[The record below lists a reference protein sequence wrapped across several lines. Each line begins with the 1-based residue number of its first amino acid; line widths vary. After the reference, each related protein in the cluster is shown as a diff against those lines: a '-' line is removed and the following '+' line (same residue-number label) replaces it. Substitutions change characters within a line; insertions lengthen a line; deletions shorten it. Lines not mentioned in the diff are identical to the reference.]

1 MLFRSTSTTNLTTQ
15 QLNVSGVSTH
25 TGVSTFQSTLFGTQ
39 ASFTGV
45 VTANSYRGDGSQLTG
60 LIPNTVATSSTT
72 SPQYIGFLTASSGV
86 TTNLQASST
95 LVYIP
100 SSGNLGIGTTN
111 PSNTLTVV
119 GSGTSTSQLFV
130 TGVSTFTGQFQSTQA
145 NSTTTGGGQIYLNG
159 ATGNRIDFN
168 QNGVAAPAFT
178 TRSAGTKLVL
188 YPNISGTTVDYALGI
203 ENSTLW
209 YSIDLANSTKQHR
222 WYAGTTQLADLKGS
236 GELVIGS
243 TSLTGTASQALQVN
257 SGAYVSGNLGIG
269 TTNPQASLQVQG
281 GANITGVTTIGVL
294 NTSGTILNPTTAQ
307 SIVSIGQSA
316 LLNNT
321 AINNVAVGQL
331 ALNTNTVGA
340 YNVAIGVQALSKN
353 TIGQY
358 QVAVGYQAL
367 LTNTSGGYFNT
378 ALGAQTLLNNST
390 GYQNTAV
397 GNFALAYNQTGINN
411 VAVGAYA
418 LLNPTG
424 SSNNNVIGFNAL
436 QAVGAGSSNNVFGT
450 NALFNAT
457 GNYNVAIGESAGV
470 GQTSGNFN
478 VIIGASQNTPIL
490 TGSNQLVIGA
500 GNTAWI
506 SGNSSY
512 NVGIGTT
519 NPTSKL
525 YVVGDVL
532 VSGVVT
538 ATTFSGNVS
547 SATYAA
553 NAGIATNLKGG
564 VIGNIP
570 YQNAAD
576 TTVFLTNGVSGT
588 ILQSNGVGNA
598 PSWVT
603 AAPAGAI
610 TGLTIRDEGTIVGTA
625 NSVSQFNFVGSNI
638 TATAS
643 GVGATITISDNL
655 VGTGLSISGISTL
668 GITSVTNLTAQQLNV
683 TGVGT
688 FQSSNL
694 KIRNPANT
702 FEYSIVGSTIAANRN
717 LTLPL
722 LGADDT
728 IATLGLASQ
737 TFTGTNTF
745 SGSVSFSGNNVTIN
759 PTVAGGNF
767 TLGNTAGTGN
777 IVVGQSTATQQT
789 DIQAG
794 ASGVG
799 TTKTINLGTGG
810 LSGSFTQINIGPTAG
825 VGTITINSGT
835 RLGIG
840 TTVPVSALH
849 VIGDIRVSGV
859 VTATDFN
866 SASDAKLKTN
876 IQPIENALDKVVQIQ
891 GVSFNW
897 IENNKPSMGVIADD
911 LQKVLPEL
919 VSDTDPKTVN
929 YNGLIGLLIEV
940 VKEQQSRIQLLENR
954 ISKLE

>member
-1 MLFRSTSTTNLTTQ
+1 MCSSDLGGAYISTSTGIGTTNPLQSLHVLGNLLVAAGSSTGQHITQKAYELNSGTLSWEGSAGQLFSITNSLTSGSIFSVNDVSGIPSIDVNADGTIALAPYGTTERVGVGTTAPTAKLDVIGNARVTGVITATTFNGQVNAGVSTLGITSTTNLTTQNINNSGITTTNSLNIGATQVISSGRQLQNIASLDATTTATIESAIANAPNTFNDLNVTGISTLGITSTTNLTTQQLNVSGVSTFAGIATHTASLFGTQASFSGIVTGNTFVGQINAGVGTITTLSGTTATYGTGSFTTGNIVTGVVTTLTSTNATLTNINSSGISTLGITSTTNLTTQ

-60 LIPNTVATSSTT
+60 LVPNTVATSSTT

-512 NVGIGTT
+512 NVGIE
-519 NPTSKL
+519 
-525 YVVGDVL
+525 
-532 VSGVVT
+532 
-538 ATTFSGNVS
+538 
-547 SATYAA
+547 
-553 NAGIATNLKGG
+553 
-564 VIGNIP
+564 IGR
-570 YQNAAD
+570 A
-576 TTVFLTNGVSGT
+576 
-588 ILQSNGVGNA
+588 
-598 PSWVT
+598 
-603 AAPAGAI
+603 
-610 TGLTIRDEGTIVGTA
+610 
-625 NSVSQFNFVGSNI
+625 
-638 TATAS
+638 
-643 GVGATITISDNL
+643 
-655 VGTGLSISGISTL
+655 
-668 GITSVTNLTAQQLNV
+668 
-683 TGVGT
+683 
-688 FQSSNL
+688 
-694 KIRNPANT
+694 
-702 FEYSIVGSTIAANRN
+702 
-717 LTLPL
+717 
-722 LGADDT
+722 
-728 IATLGLASQ
+728 
-737 TFTGTNTF
+737 
-745 SGSVSFSGNNVTIN
+745 
-759 PTVAGGNF
+759 
-767 TLGNTAGTGN
+767 
-777 IVVGQSTATQQT
+777 
-789 DIQAG
+789 
-794 ASGVG
+794 
-799 TTKTINLGTGG
+799 
-810 LSGSFTQINIGPTAG
+810 
-825 VGTITINSGT
+825 
-835 RLGIG
+835 
-840 TTVPVSALH
+840 H
-849 VIGDIRVSGV
+849 V
-859 VTATDFN
+859 
-866 SASDAKLKTN
+866 
-876 IQPIENALDKVVQIQ
+876 
-891 GVSFNW
+891 
-897 IENNKPSMGVIADD
+897 
-911 LQKVLPEL
+911 
-919 VSDTDPKTVN
+919 
-929 YNGLIGLLIEV
+929 
-940 VKEQQSRIQLLENR
+940 
-954 ISKLE
+954 